1 MYFSHYFVHGGFF
14 KSDSHLLDDVEKIR
28 HIPATIIQDRYDV
41 ACPAR
46 TAWDLHKVHIC
57 HP

>member
-1 MYFSHYFVHGGFF
+1 MCFSHYFVHGGFF

-28 HIPATIIQDRYDV
+28 HIPATIIQGRYDI